1 MMQQQRTVDHQP
13 VAEPVAEPI
22 TEPAKEAPADKTRKY
37 PKRLEALEDLMGRA
51 NITDAELRKAVSEKQ
66 YFPLDCKVEDY
77 PQDFVS
83 WLVSV
88 WDSFVP
94 FVNEQIKGIPF

>member
-1 MMQQQRTVDHQP
+1 MR
-13 VAEPVAEPI
+13 
-22 TEPAKEAPADKTRKY
+22 
-37 PKRLEALEDLMGRA
+37 GS
-51 NITDAELRKAVSEKQ
+51 NINDEELRKAVGLKGFFPEACPVSE
-66 YFPLDCKVEDY
+66 Y
-77 PQDFVS
+77 PNDFVS

>member
-22 TEPAKEAPADKTRKY
+22 TEPAKGAPTRKY

-51 NITDAELRKAVSEKQ
+51 NITDAELRKAVSVKG
-66 YFPLDCKVEDY
+66 YVPFDCKVEDY
-77 PQDFVS
+77 PQDFVT
-83 WLVSV
+83 WLISV